1 MGFYRYYLKVL
12 EEALRFVSKFLGFS
26 SKVSIVRAILLWAI
40 TTLCIYFIANESLI
54 QSRLE
59 LRVSSVF
66 SIVLLACVVFIVSL
80 FRAPVK
86 LHDKVESENA
96 KLKSIIDSAV
106 DMESRLEELS
116 RLYYEGKK
124 LYDSGFLDEEERV
137 GWERSLNEWERVVET
152 KIKEG
157 FSISELH
164 KFRQPQG
171 FSYFRIRLIPD
182 ELIEKH
188 KEVLERFTAHI
199 SNLNDIVEFNSCNIE
214 AAIKYDYESC
224 DEV

>member
-1 MGFYRYYLKVL
+1 MEFYRYYLKAL
-12 EEALRFVSKFLGFS
+12 KEALCFVSEFLGFS
-26 SKVSIVRAILLWAI
+26 SKVSVFRAILLWAI
-40 TTLCIYFIANESLI
+40 TTLLIYFVANESLL
-54 QSRLE
+54 QSRIE
-59 LRVSSVF
+59 LGISSML
-66 SIVLLACVVFIVSL
+66 SIVLVTSVVFTVSL
-80 FRAPVK
+80 FIAPVK
-86 LHDKVESENA
+86 LHNKIESENI

-116 RLYYEGKK
+116 GLYYEGKK
-124 LYDSGFLDEEERV
+124 LYDKGFQDEEEGLR
-137 GWERSLNEWERVVET
+137 WERSLNEWGKVVET

-171 FSYFRIRLIPD
+171 FSYYQIRSIPD

-188 KEVLERFTAHI
+188 KEPLERFTAYV

-214 AAIKYDYESC
+214 AAIKYKYKSC
-224 DEV
+224 E